1 MMPTVIGDVN
11 VDRILADLH
20 YFLKAYPSYTWKNR
34 QTDVP
39 LRTVK
44 TILHTFV
51 KIKGSKVC
59 CASFPHYMNEIG
71 YIDSIVCHTVDQNL
85 ISFVDQDHWLDS

>member
-1 MMPTVIGDVN
+1 MKRLVTGAVMTFIFVVKFMQCLWKMIRMLPTIVGDMN

-20 YFLKAYPSYTWKNR
+20 YFLKAYPSYTWKSR
-34 QTDVP
+34 QTDMP

-59 CASFPHYMNEIG
+59 C
-71 YIDSIVCHTVDQNL
+71 
-85 ISFVDQDHWLDS
+85 

>member
-1 MMPTVIGDVN
+1 MN
-11 VDRILADLH
+11 LDRILADLH
-20 YFLKAYPSYTWKNR
+20 IFLKAYPTCTWKSR

-51 KIKGSKVC
+51 KIKGNKVR
-59 CASFPHYMNEIG
+59 G
-71 YIDSIVCHTVDQNL
+71 V
-85 ISFVDQDHWLDS
+85 